1 MKLHDLDGLN
11 FDLIPTEVLKIIKGK
26 VSDALFRRQEIAS
39 LETKSVKIIH
49 ADRVF
54 KTQVNKKGSKHKNT
68 VNFQEL
74 MLENWNYLFTGS
86 TEKRFYVYA
95 HNEPGTQILGF
106 NKSILPHFKG
116 RPFYIGKGTGSR
128 AYDLK
133 RNQGH
138 GAILSELISHGKK
151 ESEIVQ
157 IMKDGLTEVEALAL
171 EAKLIYFFGTRY
183 ERLRSGI
190 LVNLD
195 IPKTPY

>member
-11 FDLIPTEVLKIIKGK
+11 FDSLPTEVLKIIKAK
-26 VSDALFRRQEIAS
+26 ASDALWRRGEV
-39 LETKSVKIIH
+39 KSAECRADKKIGEEV
-49 ADRVF
+49 VF
-54 KTQVNKKGSKHKNT
+54 KTQVNKKGNKQKNT
-68 VNFQEL
+68 VNFQKL
-74 MLENWNYLFTGS
+74 MQEDWTHLFAGS
-86 TEKRFYVYA
+86 EEKRFYVYA
-95 HNEPGTQILGF
+95 HVIPGTQILGF
-106 NKSILPHFKG
+106 DKSLLPHFNG
-116 RPFYIGKGTGSR
+116 RPFYIGKGTGNR

-138 GAILSELISHGKK
+138 GAILSELIGHGKK
-151 ESEIVQ
+151 ESDIVQ

-183 ERLRSGI
+183 ERLRKGI